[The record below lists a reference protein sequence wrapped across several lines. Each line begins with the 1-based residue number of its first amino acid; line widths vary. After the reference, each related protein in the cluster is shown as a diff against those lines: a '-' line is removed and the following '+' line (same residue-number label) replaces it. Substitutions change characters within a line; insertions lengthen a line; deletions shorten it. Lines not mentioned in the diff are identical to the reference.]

1 MAEDEEDVGR
11 DGDVGPEEVDDRYV
25 VEEDPPA
32 TMDRR
37 AFVKVGAVVAGAA
50 WIGALGGSVIQSL
63 TTGEGGVI
71 GPSSKVLVYHV
82 PEGETPWYVDLHGRD
97 VLASEFPVGVSAK
110 VYVGGTKAIL
120 LRFEE
125 RQLVDRAGSD
135 MGFVAYHST
144 CTHLG
149 CQVYFSI
156 GSTPA
161 GNFPEGIIYCPCH
174 QGAFDPFRNAKVVFG
189 PPPQPLPKIHLR
201 VVDGRVEA
209 V

>member
-1 MAEDEEDVGR
+1 MVDDEEGEGPGR
-11 DGDVGPEEVDDRYV
+11 TRDRYL
-25 VEEDPPA
+25 VEEDPPT
-32 TMDRR
+32 TMSRR
-37 AFVKVGAVVAGAA
+37 AFVKAGAAVAGVA
-50 WIGALGGSVIQSL
+50 WIGAFGGSVIRSL
-63 TTGEGGVI
+63 TTGETGTD
-71 GPSSKVLVYHV
+71 GPSSKTFVYHV
-82 PEGETPWYVDLHGRD
+82 PEGETPWYVDLDGRE
-97 VLASEFPVGVSAK
+97 VLATEFPVGESAK
-110 VYVGGTKAIL
+110 VFVGGTKAIL

-125 RQLVDRAGSD
+125 RQLVDRTGTD

-161 GNFPEGIIYCPCH
+161 GNFPEGVIYCPCH
-174 QGAFDPFRNAKVVFG
+174 QGAFDPFRNAKVVYG
-189 PPPQPLPKIHLR
+189 PPPSPLPKVPIR

>member
-1 MAEDEEDVGR
+1 M
-11 DGDVGPEEVDDRYV
+11 
-25 VEEDPPA
+25 
-32 TMDRR
+32 
-37 AFVKVGAVVAGAA
+37 AGAA
-50 WIGALGGSVIQSL
+50 WIGAFGGSVIRSL
-63 TTGEGGVI
+63 TTGEGGGT
-71 GPSSKVLVYHV
+71 GPSSKAFVYHV
-82 PEGETPWYVDLHGRD
+82 PQGETPWYVDLHGRE
-97 VLASEFPVGVSAK
+97 VLASEFPVGASAK
-110 VYVGGTKAIL
+110 VYVGGTKVIL
-120 LRFEE
+120 LRFQE

-161 GNFPEGIIYCPCH
+161 GNFPEGVIYCPCH
-174 QGAFDPFRNAKVVFG
+174 QGAFDPFRNARVVYG
-189 PPPQPLPKIHLR
+189 PPPLPLPKIPLH

>member
-1 MAEDEEDVGR
+1 MVEDEEGAGPKEVG
-11 DGDVGPEEVDDRYV
+11 DRYV
-25 VEEDPPA
+25 VEEDPPS
-32 TMDRR
+32 TMGRR
-37 AFVKVGAVVAGAA
+37 TFVKAGAAVAGAA
-50 WIGALGGSVIQSL
+50 WIGAFGGSVIRSL
-63 TTGEGGVI
+63 TTGEGGGA
-71 GPSSKVLVYHV
+71 GPSSKSLVYHV
-82 PEGETPWYVDLHGRD
+82 PQGETPWYVDLHGRE

-125 RQLVDRAGSD
+125 RQLVDRTGSD
-135 MGFVAYHST
+135 MGFGACHST
-144 CTHLG
+144 CTRRG

-161 GNFPEGIIYCPCH
+161 GNFPEGVIYCPCH
-174 QGAFDPFRNAKVVFG
+174 QGAFDPFRNARVVYG
-189 PPPQPLPKIHLR
+189 PPPSPLPKIPLR